1 MSDVLT
7 LLSEWMPR
15 QRWYV
20 GGSTTPELELIG
32 SYELEPVESDAAL
45 RLITVALVRDHS
57 RKPAP
62 LYQVPLVIRDVDAQV
77 DALGFIGPI
86 REHGDRA
93 ALVDGTHDQAFAHA
107 LIRLI
112 ADEKEASGAVG
123 ADGVPRVRVYGQ
135 PMPGAKAGRFVTS
148 RVLSGEQSNTSIICE
163 LQDENGDAAV
173 PLIVKLFRTLH
184 AGDNPDVTLQTAL
197 AATGSLHV
205 PPTFGQVS
213 AVWPDADGK
222 QVAGHLAFAQEFF
235 VGVEDAWRVALRAAE
250 GGEDFTP
257 LARALGRATAE
268 VHATLRRVMP
278 TVEPEQ
284 ADIDLATQQMWRRY
298 ELAAEAVPELREYA
312 TEVERVYALASDAKW
327 PTLQRIHGDFHLG
340 QVLAVPDRGW
350 VLLDFEGEPLRPL
363 ESRNAPDV
371 PARDVAGLLRSFDY
385 VAGSLTLQ
393 AGHEVARDWAD
404 AAREAFL
411 EGYVD
416 EVVAERDTS
425 GTPGRAIREEDE
437 RRVLE
442 AYELDKAIYE
452 TLYES
457 EFRPTWLPIPLAAV
471 RRILG
476 AESPEAQ
483 DADRAEDESPEGE
496 A

>member
-7 LLSEWMPR
+7 LLSEWLPR

-20 GGSTTPELELIG
+20 GGSAAPQLELIG
-32 SYELEPVESDAAL
+32 SYELEPAVEDPGL

-57 RKPAP
+57 RQPAP
-62 LYQVPLVIRDVDAQV
+62 LYQVPLVIREVDGQV
-77 DALGFIGPI
+77 EALGYIGPVK
-86 REHGDRA
+86 EHGDRA
-93 ALVDGTHDQAFAHA
+93 ALVDGPHDQAFARA
-107 LIRLI
+107 LVRLI
-112 ADEKEASGAVG
+112 ADEAEASGAVG
-123 ADGVPRVRVYGQ
+123 ADGLPRVRVYGQ
-135 PMPGAKAGRFVTS
+135 PMPGATAGDFVTS

-163 LQDENGDAAV
+163 LQDEHGDAAV

-197 AATGSLHV
+197 AATGSLNV

-213 AVWPDADGK
+213 AVWPDAEGG
-222 QVAGHLAFAQEFF
+222 QAAGHLAFAQEFF

-250 GGEDFTP
+250 SGDDFTP
-257 LARALGRATAE
+257 LARALGQATAE

-278 TVEPEQ
+278 TVEPDQ
-284 ADIDLATQQMWRRY
+284 SDIDLATQQMWRRF
-298 ELAAEAVPELREYA
+298 ELAAAEVPELKGYA
-312 TEVERVYALASDAKW
+312 TKIERVYALASEATW

-363 ESRNAPDV
+363 DARNAPDV

-385 VAGSLTLQ
+385 VAGSLSLQ
-393 AGHEVARDWAD
+393 AGHEVAREWAD
-404 AAREAFL
+404 AARRAFL
-411 EGYVD
+411 EGYREAQAAETD
-416 EVVAERDTS
+416 NAAGSDAGATSADLSDAAERS
-425 GTPGRAIREEDE
+425 EEDD
-437 RRVLE
+437 RRILA

-452 TLYES
+452 TIYEAQY
-457 EFRPTWLPIPLAAV
+457 RPSWLPIPVAAI

-476 AESPEAQ
+476 
-483 DADRAEDESPEGE
+483 
-496 A
+496 